1 MRHTCRIIYYICMS
15 KEETKEQIYCIDYT
29 DPDGLWSE
37 HHAEYMHFKTKAEAI
52 EFCLIH
58 DIDQKEIRIL

>member
-1 MRHTCRIIYYICMS
+1 MS

-37 HHAEYMHFKTKAEAI
+37 HHTEYMHFKTKAEAI